1 MAQYEAEDSDHV
13 VEIQRLLAVAAD
25 TYKGLAEL
33 AVQGGTPIPR
43 DGIIP
48 PLPPAACEPGWDD
61 AAVASAVDW
70 HDFEDDG
77 AEHANPRELS

>member
-1 MAQYEAEDSDHV
+1 M

-61 AAVASAVDW
+61 TAVAAAVDW

-77 AEHANPRELS
+77 AAFALRCLITCS